1 MARRHRPIVFGEL
14 ASSELSVEDSRV
26 ASRTQSSGMKSH
38 AVLSDGGGMPGVS
51 GELNVH
57 AVPTRPRWA
66 NEPGEVPCRSVEGLS
81 PIDGNS

>member
-1 MARRHRPIVFGEL
+1 
-14 ASSELSVEDSRV
+14 
-26 ASRTQSSGMKSH
+26 MKSH